1 VCTSDVFISVS
12 VSGVIWNSPQ
22 GTLAGMSQ
30 VSREGDTPVRTT
42 TVSVVSDT
50 PDVVKY
56 VIVRSSLVFYCL
68 FSMGGYFRVNNDFF
82 EKCVNLAL
90 PSAALLMCQSIKSV
104 YVKV

>member
-1 VCTSDVFISVS
+1 M
-12 VSGVIWNSPQ
+12 GNSYQ
-22 GTLAGMSQ
+22 GTKGTIA
-30 VSREGDTPVRTT
+30 VADTSHVAHEHVTSIQLPPAAVVADSPV
-42 TVSVVSDT
+42 
-50 PDVVKY
+50 VVKY

-90 PSAALLMCQSIKSV
+90 PSAALVMCQSIKSV